1 MCTQT
6 KNEIRDIKELLNED
20 SYQEM
25 SDEEIDLIIEYK
37 IRRAL
42 TQQENLVKL
51 TAEVN
56 VMEETAQIMSDATSR
71 ALSML
76 ESIVSMEYHDTPIEQ
91 PRIFTPRSLEV

>member
-6 KNEIRDIKELLNED
+6 EKETRDIRELLKED
-20 SYQEM
+20 TYQEM

-56 VMEETAQIMSDATSR
+56 VMEETAQIMSDATSK

-76 ESIVSMEYHDTPIEQ
+76 ESIVSAEYHDTPIEQ